1 MRLRIGI
8 SHPGDKTKVTGFVLG
23 KASANEQRL
32 IDDCIDEAS
41 RSIDT
46 LMAEGWG
53 TALQRLHSYR
63 PEQKG

>member
-1 MRLRIGI
+1 
-8 SHPGDKTKVTGFVLG
+8 GFVLG

-46 LMAEGWG
+46 LMVDGWG